1 MSQQD
6 EGGRHGKEGQSHNDA
21 AALAA
26 GTSCNAI
33 AKSIE
38 VAGLASDIFRMG
50 LVNRHLGPLLESHL
64 HAIPEGSGAGSVGI
78 RLKLSA
84 IARMAKLSRRL
95 HY

>member
-6 EGGRHGKEGQSHNDA
+6 EGGRHGKEGQNHTDA

-38 VAGLASDIFRMG
+38 AAGLASDIFRMC
-50 LVNRHLGPLLESHL
+50 LVNRHLDPLLESHL
-64 HAIPEGSGAGSVGI
+64 HAVPEGSGAGSVGI
-78 RLKLSA
+78 RFKLSA
-84 IARMAKLSRRL
+84 VARMAKLSRCQHR
-95 HY
+95 